1 MSTQHRANTN
11 PVRIH
16 ADHAAQKRL
25 GDWTTARAF
34 EVCARHA
41 QVVID
46 LRSPQIPDGE
56 IQLNLD
62 LDHTTLTLLV
72 ADGALIDHSGL
83 TWTGRGKVKQT
94 YHDPAGTGRRIQLT
108 GQIRHGEVR
117 VHSGGIAR
125 SRRSPR
131 GHTSPT
137 PAAPTPR
144 AAPQPCTTRP
154 AGPDTWRTR

>member
-41 QVVID
+41 EVVID

-72 ADGALIDHSGL
+72 ADDALIDHSAWLGPAAERSSGL
-83 TWTGRGKVKQT
+83 TYRSTADAIG
-94 YHDPAGTGRRIQLT
+94 ARRNC
-108 GQIRHGEVR
+108 
-117 VHSGGIAR
+117 S
-125 SRRSPR
+125 SRCSPR
-131 GHTSPT
+131 L
-137 PAAPTPR
+137 
-144 AAPQPCTTRP
+144 
-154 AGPDTWRTR
+154 

>member
-11 PVRIH
+11 PVRIP

-94 YHDPAGTGRRIQLT
+94 YHDPAGTGRRIRLT

-125 SRRSPR
+125 LSAITSRAYLADARRTHAEGSTPTVHDPAR
-131 GHTSPT
+131 G
-137 PAAPTPR
+137 A
-144 AAPQPCTTRP
+144 
-154 AGPDTWRTR
+154 

>member
-72 ADGALIDHSGL
+72 ADGALIDHSDL
-83 TWTGRGKVKQT
+83 TWTGRGKAKQT
-94 YHDPAGTGRRIQLT
+94 YHDSAGTGRRIQLT

-125 SRRSPR
+125 LSAITSRAYLADARRTHAEGSTPTVHDPAR
-131 GHTSPT
+131 G
-137 PAAPTPR
+137 A
-144 AAPQPCTTRP
+144 
-154 AGPDTWRTR
+154 

>member
-41 QVVID
+41 EVVID

-62 LDHTTLTLLV
+62 LDHTTL
-72 ADGALIDHSGL
+72 IDHSAWLG
-83 TWTGRGKVKQT
+83 
-94 YHDPAGTGRRIQLT
+94 
-108 GQIRHGEVR
+108 
-117 VHSGGIAR
+117 
-125 SRRSPR
+125 
-131 GHTSPT
+131 
-137 PAAPTPR
+137 PAAERSSRPT
-144 AAPQPCTTRP
+144 TTRP
-154 AGPDTWRTR
+154 APAAGSS